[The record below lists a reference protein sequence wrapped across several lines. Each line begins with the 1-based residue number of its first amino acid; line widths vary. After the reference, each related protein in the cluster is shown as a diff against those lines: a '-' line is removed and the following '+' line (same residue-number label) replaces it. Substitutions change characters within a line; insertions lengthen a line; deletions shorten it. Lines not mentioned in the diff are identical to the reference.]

1 LFFCVLLYG
10 CALDWGMISTTT
22 KTTMMGRTGALA
34 IRSVSSRHPRR
45 SVMTTRFLSS
55 SFFSS
60 SSYNRPEYTTSSSTT
75 STADASLTSSERMMI
90 QQIRDQIV
98 PAAIRAVDPRDA
110 VRKHMK
116 VAIVNTDQNYQIIDP
131 ATIPA
136 SLSEDPYYTPPTSS
150 CWIEIENMVY
160 DWEAY
165 DDIVIVGFGKAA
177 VSMAMAVLEQL
188 QVAHF
193 HYLKTSTDSDPIL
206 LQDRLNGLII
216 TKEGD
221 GHVTDFERAYLLKY
235 GIEVREV
242 SHPIPQVSNVVAS
255 RDLLEHVQTSTNAWI
270 IVVGSGGG
278 SALFCT
284 PAPGI
289 SLSDLQRTHQLLV
302 QHSGWN
308 IRDMNTVRQVLEIGK
323 GGGLARAMIGSK
335 AFDND
340 MVAFLLSDV
349 AVEQDDL
356 RVIASGPTVLDSPE
370 NEKTKFTRAWK
381 LIQSFQQQHP
391 ETRKKNNEIE
401 DGDENDSAF
410 PEAVIQ
416 YIQEGCEKE
425 LAAATAALTK
435 PIQSTEEG
443 GADGI
448 DTDAYIR
455 EHCQNVL
462 VATNAQAVQAAAIQC
477 QELGYA
483 PVILGTRMAGSS
495 AQLADIMVEMAR
507 QTQNN
512 TCSPEYKIRSK
523 FPVALL
529 AGGET
534 TVEIPASQS
543 SGLGGR
549 NQHFALSAALTLDK
563 YRLRNIVV
571 AGVATD
577 GTDGPTDAA
586 GGIVDGGTVRRLD
599 PRKDFVRPR
608 TTLTLPTAEQAWK
621 NFDSYGYLK
630 RTDSY
635 GNSPLLKVCL
645 AQFLTYI

>member
-1 LFFCVLLYG
+1 
-10 CALDWGMISTTT
+10 M
-22 KTTMMGRTGALA
+22 KTT
-34 IRSVSSRHPRR
+34 SRR
-45 SVMTTRFLSS
+45 RFL
-55 SFFSS
+55 SS
-60 SSYNRPEYTTSSSTT
+60 SSYNRHEYPPTTTT
-75 STADASLTSSERMMI
+75 TNTADAIMTPIERTMM

-110 VRKHMK
+110 VRKHMN
-116 VAIVNTDQNYQIIDP
+116 VVIVNTDQNYQIMDP
-131 ATIPA
+131 ITNPIPT
-136 SLSEDPYYTPPTSS
+136 SVREDPYYTPPTSS
-150 CWIEIENMVY
+150 CWIEIDEMVY
-160 DWEAY
+160 DWESY
-165 DDIVIVGFGKAA
+165 DDIVVVGYGKAA
-177 VSMAMAVLEQL
+177 IPMAMAVLEQL
-188 QVAHF
+188 QIAHF
-193 HYLKTSTDSDPIL
+193 HYLKTSTDPDPIL

-216 TKEGD
+216 AKEGD

-242 SHPIPQVSNVVAS
+242 SHPIPQASNVVAS

-323 GGGLARAMIGSK
+323 GGGLARAMVGSK

-340 MVAFLLSDV
+340 MVTFLLSDV

-370 NEKTKFTRAWK
+370 NEKTRFTRAWK
-381 LIQSFQQQHP
+381 LIQSFQQQQQHQ
-391 ETRKKNNEIE
+391 EEKKTNENH
-401 DGDENDSAF
+401 DGDENDLAF

-435 PIQSTEEG
+435 PIPNTEEG
-443 GADGI
+443 DADVV
-448 DTDAYIR
+448 DTDEYIR

-495 AQLADIMVEMAR
+495 AQLASTMVEMAR
-507 QTQNN
+507 VTQ
-512 TCSPEYKIRSK
+512 SSAFASEYKIRSQ

-534 TVEIPASQS
+534 TVEIPASLS
-543 SGLGGR
+543 TGLGGR
-549 NQHFALSAALTLDK
+549 NQHFALSAAITLDK

-571 AGVATD
+571 AGIATD

-599 PRKDFVRPR
+599 PRKDFGHPR
-608 TTLTLPTAEQAWK
+608 TTMTLPTAEQAWK
-621 NFDSYGYLK
+621 NYNSYGYLK
-630 RTDSY
+630 RMDSY
-635 GNSPLLKVCL
+635 GNSPLLKVRL
-645 AQFLTYI
+645 AHLLMDAWNDKPPCIFFFFFFFAHLICIHLLTFTTVS